1 MSGSTLPSCVT
12 DPLGAVASA
21 FDAAF
26 GSGDAVPEHDG
37 DWGVK
42 ATLQDALDQTEVM
55 EAIPEINAVGVD
67 NVRPGQLVRF
77 RCMVQDMYNPEYYV
91 GAYKDKSTGGRW
103 RTTKFTEKIG
113 AGAEP
118 DDSAERKIW
127 ERRVLYCVPIP
138 GESSWV
144 RRLDGAV
151 ASAPPPTPVKSH
163 EGPTGT
169 SV

>member
-1 MSGSTLPSCVT
+1 VT

-138 GESSWV
+138 G
-144 RRLDGAV
+144 
-151 ASAPPPTPVKSH
+151 
-163 EGPTGT
+163 
-169 SV
+169 